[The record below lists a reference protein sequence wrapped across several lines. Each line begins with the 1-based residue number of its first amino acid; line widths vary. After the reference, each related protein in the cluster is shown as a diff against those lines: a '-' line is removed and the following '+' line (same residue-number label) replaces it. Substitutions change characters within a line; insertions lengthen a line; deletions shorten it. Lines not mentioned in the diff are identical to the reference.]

1 MLHSRCPDVDTY
13 DPHGGNYDVTRHS
26 TGVKRRSARPDYLKR
41 IGEAALTGAALA
53 LAVVLVF
60 GGLRELGLWFSFPA
74 SNCHGLCDWTTS
86 HGPICP
92 LIAIA
97 FGGALAASSLKLLLG
112 RSSPDEEDED
122 DPR

>member
-13 DPHGGNYDVTRHS
+13 DPHGGHDDVTRHS
-26 TGVKRRSARPDYLKR
+26 TGVKQRSIKSDYLKR
-41 IGEAALTGAALA
+41 IGKAALA
-53 LAVVLVF
+53 GAAMALGVVLVF

-97 FGGALAASSLKLLLG
+97 LGGALAASSLKLLLG